1 MDFNHNEDR
10 RMLENTLSRYVREQY
25 DFETRMEIAGTDLGY
40 SAQKWAEM
48 AELGIIG
55 ALFREEDGGFG
66 GHGFDLMVVFEQLG
80 RGIVV
85 EPFLSSAILAG
96 GLIAELG
103 NETQKAMIDDVIA
116 GGKLLAF
123 AHGEPTSRYTLSDV
137 TTTATKSGDGWV
149 LNGHKSVVAGG
160 DNADSFI
167 ISARV
172 SGDRM
177 DETGIALF
185 IIDAG
190 TDGVERRQY
199 GTVDGYGAADVF
211 LRDVTVKA
219 DALLG
224 EDGGA
229 FAAIEKA
236 TARAVLAL
244 SAEALGAMEVVKD
257 MTLEY
262 LRTRNQFG
270 VPIGRFQALQ
280 HRMAD
285 LLMEVEQ
292 ARSIVI
298 NAAGALDGDRLAR
311 EKAVSAAKNLIGR
324 VGRLVAEEAIQM
336 HGGIGMTW
344 EFSMPH
350 YAKRIIMLDH
360 MFGDTDHHM
369 ERFIALSSAA

>member
-25 DFETRMEIAGTDLGY
+25 DFETRMKIAGEDENY
-40 SAQKWAEM
+40 SAEKWAEL

-55 ALFREEDGGFG
+55 ALFTEEDGGFG
-66 GHGFDLMVVFEQLG
+66 GKGFDLMVVFEQLG

-85 EPFLSSAILAG
+85 EPFLGTAVLGG
-96 GLIAELG
+96 GLVADLG
-103 NETQKAMIDDVIA
+103 NDAQKTMLDDVIA
-116 GGKLLAF
+116 GGKMLAF
-123 AHGEPTSRYTLSDV
+123 AHGEPTSRYSLSDV
-137 TTTATKSGDGWV
+137 TTTATKSGDSWV
-149 LNGHKSVVAGG
+149 LNGHKSVVSGG
-160 DNADSFI
+160 DSANTLI
-167 ISARV
+167 VSARV
-172 SGDRM
+172 SGDRS
-177 DETGIALF
+177 DEAGIALF
-185 IIDAG
+185 VVDAG
-190 TDGVERRQY
+190 ADGVERRHY
-199 GTVDGYGAADVF
+199 GTVDGYGAADII
-211 LRDVTVKA
+211 LRDVTVA
-219 DALLG
+219 GDAILG
-224 EDGGA
+224 TEGEA

-236 TARAVLAL
+236 TARGVLSL
-244 SAEALGAMEVVKD
+244 CAEALGAMEVVKD
-257 MTLEY
+257 MTLDY

-292 ARSIVI
+292 ARSTVI

-324 VGRLVAEEAIQM
+324 IGRLVAEEAIQM

-350 YAKRIIMLDH
+350 YAKRIIMIDH
-360 MFGDTDHHM
+360 MLGDTDHHM
-369 ERFIALSSAA
+369 DRFIALSSAA

>member
-25 DFETRMEIAGTDLGY
+25 DFETRMKIAGADEGY
-40 SAQKWAEM
+40 SAEKWAEM

-55 ALFREEDGGFG
+55 ALFNEEDGGFG
-66 GHGFDLMVVFEQLG
+66 GSGFDLMVVFEQIG

-85 EPFLSSAILAG
+85 EPFLASAILGG
-96 GLIAELG
+96 GLLADLG
-103 NETQKAMIDDVIA
+103 NDDQKAMLDDVIA
-116 GGKLLAF
+116 GGKTLAF
-123 AHGEPTSRYTLSDV
+123 AHSEPTSRYSLSDV

-149 LNGHKSVVAGG
+149 LNGHKAVVAGG
-160 DNADSFI
+160 DSADTLI
-167 ISARV
+167 VSARV

-177 DETGIALF
+177 DENGIALF
-185 IIDAG
+185 VVDAG
-190 TDGVERRQY
+190 ADGVDCRQY
-199 GTVDGYGAADVF
+199 GTVDGYGAADIV
-211 LRDVTVKA
+211 LRDVCVGA

-224 EDGGA
+224 AEGDT

-236 TARAVLAL
+236 TARGVLAL

-360 MFGDTDHHM
+360 MLGDTDHHM

>member
-25 DFETRMEIAGTDLGY
+25 DFETRMKIAGADEGY
-40 SAQKWAEM
+40 SAEKWAEM

-55 ALFREEDGGFG
+55 ALFNEEDGGFG
-66 GHGFDLMVVFEQLG
+66 GSGFDLMVVFEQIG

-85 EPFLSSAILAG
+85 EPFLASAILGG
-96 GLIAELG
+96 GLLADLG
-103 NETQKAMIDDVIA
+103 NDDQKAMLDDVIA
-116 GGKLLAF
+116 GGKTLAF
-123 AHGEPTSRYTLSDV
+123 AHSEPTSRYSLSDV
-137 TTTATKSGDGWV
+137 TTTATKSGDGWI
-149 LNGHKSVVAGG
+149 LNGHKAVVAGG
-160 DNADSFI
+160 DSADTLI
-167 ISARV
+167 VSARV

-177 DETGIALF
+177 DENGIALF
-185 IIDAG
+185 VVDAG
-190 TDGVERRQY
+190 ADGVDRRQY
-199 GTVDGYGAADVF
+199 GTVDGYGAADIV
-211 LRDVTVKA
+211 LRDVSVGA

-224 EDGGA
+224 AEGDT

-236 TARAVLAL
+236 TARGVLAL

-360 MFGDTDHHM
+360 MLGDTDHHM

>member
-25 DFETRMEIAGTDLGY
+25 DFETRMKIAGADEGY
-40 SAQKWAEM
+40 SAEKWAEM

-55 ALFREEDGGFG
+55 ALFNEEDGGFG
-66 GHGFDLMVVFEQLG
+66 GSGFDLMVVFEQIG

-85 EPFLSSAILAG
+85 EPFLASAILGG
-96 GLIAELG
+96 GLLADLG
-103 NETQKAMIDDVIA
+103 NDDQKAMLDDVIA
-116 GGKLLAF
+116 GGKTLAF
-123 AHGEPTSRYTLSDV
+123 AHSEPTSRYSLSDV
-137 TTTATKSGDGWV
+137 TTTATKSGDGWI
-149 LNGHKSVVAGG
+149 LNGHKAVVAGG
-160 DNADSFI
+160 DSADTLI
-167 ISARV
+167 VSARV

-177 DETGIALF
+177 DENGIALF
-185 IIDAG
+185 VVDAG
-190 TDGVERRQY
+190 ADGVDRRQY
-199 GTVDGYGAADVF
+199 GTVDGYGAADIV
-211 LRDVTVKA
+211 LRDVSVGA

-224 EDGGA
+224 AEGDT

-236 TARAVLAL
+236 TARGVLAL

-298 NAAGALDGDRLAR
+298 NAAGALDGDRLDR

-360 MFGDTDHHM
+360 MLGDTDHHM
-369 ERFIALSSAA
+369 ERFIALSSAV